1 MKSAIILVQAQA
13 APTHSYSPDLPGS
26 AGYGVAGAALMLILQ
41 KGFEAFFQKEKQESD
56 LVTKLVESL
65 QEGQEK
71 LLDQLV
77 VAQKDH
83 HSALIKLEGA
93 INNFSEAVNTSFDI
107 HDRKIRQ
114 LEQTIAQMQAN
125 TKH

>member
-1 MKSAIILVQAQA
+1 MQAQILVQATQ
-13 APTHSYSPDLPGS
+13 PTTHMPDIPATGW
-26 AGYGVAGAALMLILQ
+26 GVAAAVFTVLVT
-41 KGFEAFFQKEKQESD
+41 KGFELLSQKEKQKLDSEKLESD

-83 HSALIKLEGA
+83 HSALVKLEVA
-93 INNFSEAVNTSFDI
+93 INNF
-107 HDRKIRQ
+107 
-114 LEQTIAQMQAN
+114 
-125 TKH
+125 